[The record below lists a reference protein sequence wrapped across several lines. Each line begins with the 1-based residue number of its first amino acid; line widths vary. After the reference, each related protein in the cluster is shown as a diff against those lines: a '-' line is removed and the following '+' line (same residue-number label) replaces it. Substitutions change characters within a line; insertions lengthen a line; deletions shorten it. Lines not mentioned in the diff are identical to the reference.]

1 MDNET
6 AIISSEVEKSTKLSF
21 SPKKAF
27 HQTIA
32 ESIII
37 DSCNGYVIK
46 LVQVNGLPTKCS
58 NIYQFCWTF
67 P

>member
-1 MDNET
+1 MDNEI
-6 AIISSEVEKSTKLSF
+6 AIISSEVEKSTSL
-21 SPKKAF
+21 KKAF

-32 ESIII
+32 ESII
-37 DSCNGYVIK
+37 DSCNGYVHK

-58 NIYQFCWTF
+58 NIYQFRWTF